1 MEPNF
6 KDALVNAMNRAPTEN
21 DGVAYATTKSS
32 LLDFFSQAGA
42 MRTRPDADVL
52 AMYGAA
58 YVENPLLATKALFYF
73 RNVRG
78 GQGERKL
85 FRTILKYLGDN
96 HSETVVKNLSLIKDF
111 GRWDDYYSLVGTK
124 VEPQMWGFLR
134 DQFNADL
141 LSEAPS
147 LLGKWLKSE
156 NTSSPLSRELGRKTR
171 IAFNIGNSKTYRKML
186 TQLRAKIDIVEKRMS
201 AKEWGTI
208 KYERVPSRAALI
220 YKDAFRKH
228 DTARYVEYLEAVKN
242 GTAKINASTLYPYDI
257 VERILYKGEQGQTAD
272 LLWNALPNYITKEE
286 NSIAVCDTS
295 GSMRGQPMAVSV
307 SLGLYL
313 AERNKG
319 IWKDY
324 FMTFSARPQLQK
336 VVGETISQKV
346 YNLSRAAWDMNTD
359 IEAVFKT
366 LLDTAVKNGISNDE
380 MIKKVY
386 IVSDM
391 EFDAA
396 TSGSAWNGN
405 TYTET
410 VFETIKR
417 EYSEK
422 GYTLPTLVFWNVSA
436 RNKQFPMTIDDKN
449 TRLVS
454 GCSPSIFTNLMR
466 DDIKSP
472 YDLMLS
478 VLNDPVYDSVTV

>member
-6 KDALVNAMNRAPTEN
+6 KDALINAMNRVRTEN

-42 MRTRPDADVL
+42 MRTRPDNEVL
-52 AMYGAA
+52 AMFGAA

-78 GQGERKL
+78 GQGERKV
-85 FRTILKYLGDN
+85 FRTIARYLADT
-96 HSETVVKNLSLIKDF
+96 HPEVVIKNLGLIKEF

-124 VEPQMWGFLR
+124 VEPQMWAFLR

-141 LSEAPS
+141 LSETPS

-156 NTSSPLSRELGRKTR
+156 NTSSPASRLLGRQTR
-171 IAFNIGNSKTYRKML
+171 IAFNIGNSKTYRKLL
-186 TQLRAKIDIVEKRMS
+186 TQLRAKIDIVERRMS
-201 AKEWGTI
+201 DKQWETI
-208 KYERVPSRAALI
+208 KYERVPSRASLI
-220 YKDAFRKH
+220 YKDAFRRH
-228 DTARYVEYLEAVKN
+228 DTARYVKYLEDVKS
-242 GTAKINASTLYPYDI
+242 GKAKINASTLYPYDI
-257 VERILYKGEQGQTAD
+257 VERILSKGEQGETAD

-286 NSIAVCDTS
+286 NSIAVCDVS
-295 GSMRGQPMAVSV
+295 GSMAGQPMAVSV

-324 FMTFSARPQLQK
+324 FMTFSEHPQLQK
-336 VVGETISQKV
+336 VVGENIRQKV
-346 YNLSRAAWDMNTD
+346 MNLSRANWDMNTD
-359 IEAVFKT
+359 IEAVFTT

-386 IVSDM
+386 VISDM
-391 EFDAA
+391 EFDRA
-396 TSGSAWNGN
+396 SNGS
-405 TYTET
+405 YDET
-410 VFETIKR
+410 VFETVKR
-417 EYSEK
+417 KYAEA
-422 GYTLPTLVFWNVSA
+422 GYELPTLVFWNVSA

-454 GCSPSIFTNLMR
+454 GCSPSIFTNLMK
-466 DDIKSP
+466 DEMKSP
-472 YDLMLS
+472 YDLMLD
-478 VLNDPVYDSVTV
+478 VLNDPKYDVVVV